1 MDVEGRRAASLTART
16 GGRLL
21 PGWQSFSLTTAQKL
35 EGRTALATNAA
46 RAHLRRAKLDWD
58 FPADGPLAYMRA
70 GRPLFSVE
78 LDQMGISFGLS
89 VQPLVTGVCACH
101 GAGRAPRV
109 PQDGAADGPRP
120 AAHGG
125 PRQAKTPRPIVYTVV
140 IDGLDGDRVDAGRAP
155 FISSLLAGQDA
166 RATYYRE
173 SRSIM
178 VAETNPNH
186 TAMITGA
193 YADRSGI
200 PGNSFAVY
208 GKLDNEDTCKRSGRL
223 DETRLPTVTSGVNPG
238 CIQAETV
245 FGAVRRQG
253 NPDGLVT
260 AGVFGKPK
268 LGRLFAGG
276 SGSAST
282 TPTTCG
288 PRAPT
293 TRARTT
299 TTTAPR
305 SRWTRTTATPRTTP
319 RP

>member
-1 MDVEGRRAASLTART
+1 MFRKLAILTGLALLAMAVPAR
-16 GGRLL
+16 
-21 PGWQSFSLTTAQKL
+21 
-35 EGRTALATNAA
+35 
-46 RAHLRRAKLDWD
+46 
-58 FPADGPLAYMRA
+58 
-70 GRPLFSVE
+70 
-78 LDQMGISFGLS
+78 
-89 VQPLVTGVCACH
+89 
-101 GAGRAPRV
+101 GA
-109 PQDGAADGPRP
+109 
-120 AAHGG
+120 
-125 PRQAKTPRPIVYTVV
+125 TPRPIVYTVV
-140 IDGLDGDRVDAGRAP
+140 IDGLDSDRVDAGRAP

-208 GKLDNEDTCKRSGRL
+208 GKLKNEDTCERTGKL
-223 DETRLPTVTSGVNPG
+223 DETRLPSVTSGVNPG

-276 SGSAST
+276 SRGREHDADHLWAPCADDKGKDDDDYCAKVPLDEDNGYAKDDATPMNAVLDTMRRGVGKAKRRPDFTFVNLQQVDATGHKKGTRTGETDRAIGAADTQVKRLVDELKARGSGA
-282 TPTTCG
+282 G
-288 PRAPT
+288 PR
-293 TRARTT
+293 
-299 TTTAPR
+299 
-305 SRWTRTTATPRTTP
+305 
-319 RP
+319 